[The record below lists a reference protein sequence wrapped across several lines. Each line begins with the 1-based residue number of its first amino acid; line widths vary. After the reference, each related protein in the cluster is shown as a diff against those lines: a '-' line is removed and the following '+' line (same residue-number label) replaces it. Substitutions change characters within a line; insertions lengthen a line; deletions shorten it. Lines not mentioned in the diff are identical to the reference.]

1 MYINYLFWI
10 HARKKKI
17 SLEYIILRH
26 WKTDWLCKAHLHNK
40 TDWSPLEMS
49 ELRAWLH
56 SRALYKAICHSP
68 RPRIGCPRLRLSQGH
83 WIIISY
89 VTSKLTCVSCFKHQ
103 SLNSSQSNARN
114 ICLFTLWAFCYFF
127 TRRWWELDDARHFLR
142 KEINTINH
150 S

>member
-10 HARKKKI
+10 HARKKKFPLNTSFYDTEKQI
-17 SLEYIILRH
+17 
-26 WKTDWLCKAHLHNK
+26 WLCKAHLHNK

-89 VTSKLTCVSCFKHQ
+89 VTSKLTCISCFKHQ
-103 SLNSSQSNARN
+103 SLKVVNQMHA
-114 ICLFTLWAFCYFF
+114 IFVCLLYERFVIFLLGVGGNLM
-127 TRRWWELDDARHFLR
+127 TRDISWEKKLIL
-142 KEINTINH
+142 
-150 S
+150 